1 MCPDPLGSPGHLYQ
15 KGNMGRFFYLGIKA
29 VTTSGTRA
37 LTWQTTTT
45 WLHVAASSLF
55 RRCSTKVYQGSALN
69 TIASFYIVSSKTD
82 CKFKISAKNYIWQHR
97 AKIIFDEILRFYEQC
112 WILKVISSKTHRNEA
127 FQTLG
132 VLTNDSSQP
141 KAAWSIFQSLF

>member
-1 MCPDPLGSPGHLYQ
+1 
-15 KGNMGRFFYLGIKA
+15 MGRLLYLGIIA

-55 RRCSTKVYQGSALN
+55 RRCGTKVYQGSALN

-82 CKFKISAKNYIWQHR
+82 CKFKISAKNYIW
-97 AKIIFDEILRFYEQC
+97 
-112 WILKVISSKTHRNEA
+112 
-127 FQTLG
+127 
-132 VLTNDSSQP
+132 
-141 KAAWSIFQSLF
+141 